1 MKASPKMQTIVT
13 QLAQRYHIDLSQVG
27 AHLRLEL
34 PGYDR
39 LVMEAIGG
47 QRVSVAHYFELNG
60 DLVADPDVVF
70 FTGDGRWLPME
81 ITQALGGYRRYAELA
96 NDDQQ
101 LDCLDPR
108 GQADL
113 AAFAEFWAQNLR
125 DQGWLARGQRWT
137 R

>member
-1 MKASPKMQTIVT
+1 MKASPKMQALMA
-13 QLAQRYHIDLSQVG
+13 QLAKQHGVDFSQVG
-27 AHLRLEL
+27 AHLRLAL

-39 LVMEAIGG
+39 LVIEAIGG

-70 FTGDGRWLPME
+70 FTGDGRWLPIE
-81 ITQALGGYRRYAELA
+81 ITQALGGYRLYAELA
-96 NDDQQ
+96 NDGQQ
-101 LDCLDPR
+101 LECLDPR

-125 DQGWLARGQRWT
+125 DQGWLAHGQRWT